1 MIDRRREVLP
11 QQPSQFNFK
20 DGQVQS
26 KLGRSQR
33 NVEKYEARKSKRLA
47 SRGSMS
53 FSSGK

>member
-33 NVEKYEARKSKRLA
+33 NVEKYEVRKAKRLA
-47 SRGSMS
+47 LKGSLT
-53 FSSGK
+53 FSQGK